1 MWNGGCR
8 TYDEVISHILVPP
21 PFFSPRPGI
30 DAPSKTTGT
39 GDTLLLDG
47 HDAAL
52 LRASVV
58 DASGN
63 VMHLATDNITF
74 TVLSGPGFVQGTG
87 NGDPHNQEP
96 NNAPWHTAYHG
107 LVRAVVRV
115 NSTAGRSTTERALL
129 AQIDVHGP
137 MSSSSSSS
145 SLAEEE
151 HSVYGSGGDSPP
163 IVVQASS
170 PGFAPV
176 TVSIPTSTDASTAG
190 VYAVA
195 EAGAGQPVDF
205 FNP

>member
-1 MWNGGCR
+1 
-8 TYDEVISHILVPP
+8 
-21 PFFSPRPGI
+21 
-30 DAPSKTTGT
+30 
-39 GDTLLLDG
+39 
-47 HDAAL
+47 
-52 LRASVV
+52 
-58 DASGN
+58 
-63 VMHLATDNITF
+63 MHLATDNITF

-87 NGDPHNQEP
+87 NGDPHSQEP

-115 NSTAGRSTTERALL
+115 NSMAGRSTTERALL
-129 AQIDVHGP
+129 ALIDVHGP

-151 HSVYGSGGDSPP
+151 HSVYDSGGDSPP

-176 TVSIPTSTDASTAG
+176 TVSIPTSTDANTAG

>member
-1 MWNGGCR
+1 
-8 TYDEVISHILVPP
+8 
-21 PFFSPRPGI
+21 
-30 DAPSKTTGT
+30 
-39 GDTLLLDG
+39 
-47 HDAAL
+47 
-52 LRASVV
+52 
-58 DASGN
+58 
-63 VMHLATDNITF
+63 MHLATDNITF

-137 MSSSSSSS
+137 MSSSSSS
-145 SLAEEE
+145 LAEEA
-151 HSVYGSGGDSPP
+151 HSVYGSGGGSPP